1 VTPVEHTVDEQ
12 GRPLNMPRPRL
23 FTHARYLLVLTW
35 AFTFFS
41 SIRGLSYLPTMW
53 AIWQQ
58 GDSSQHSLLTW
69 LCWLFANLTMAG
81 WLHEHNGRRFNA
93 AVTVNLVNAA
103 MCALTVALIV
113 LFRFSA

>member
-1 VTPVEHTVDEQ
+1 MIPLDDTTDSN
-12 GRPLNMPRPRL
+12 GRPLYAPRPALLQRE
-23 FTHARYLLVLTW
+23 HYLLVLTW

-69 LCWLFANLTMAG
+69 CTWLGANLTMAG

-93 AVTVNLVNAA
+93 AVTVNLANAA
-103 MCALTVALIV
+103 MCALTVALIAC
-113 LFRFSA
+113 FRFTP

>member
-12 GRPLNMPRPRL
+12 GQPLHTPRPVL
-23 FTHARYLLVLTW
+23 FSHARYLVVLTW

-41 SIRGLSYLPTMW
+41 SVRGLSYLPTMW

-69 LCWLFANLTMAG
+69 CTWLGANLTMAG
-81 WLHEHNGRRFNA
+81 WLHEHNGRRFNT
-93 AVTVNLVNAA
+93 AVTVNLANAA
-103 MCALTVALIV
+103 MCALTVALIAA
-113 LFRFSA
+113 FR